1 MLKLIDISQSG
12 SWNLIDLDGFHAFI
26 GANCKA
32 QICLKSLNT
41 LKGEAECETKLSSK
55 SHLPALNLHISVR
68 AGHSINR
75 KLKGT
80 LRFTNSEF

>member
-12 SWNLIDLDGFHAFI
+12 SWNLIDLDGFHA
-26 GANCKA
+26 CKA
-32 QICLKSLNT
+32 QICLKSLNA
-41 LKGEAECETKLSSK
+41 LRGEVECETKLSSK